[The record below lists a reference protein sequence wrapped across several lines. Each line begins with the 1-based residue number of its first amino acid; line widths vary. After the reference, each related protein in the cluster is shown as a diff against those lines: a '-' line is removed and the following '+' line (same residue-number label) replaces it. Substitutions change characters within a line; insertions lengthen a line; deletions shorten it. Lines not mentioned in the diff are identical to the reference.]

1 MNFSLGFLLG
11 LLFSIYVLPVGE
23 AMSQLIISKLNIY
36 ISKNNLSSTEFA
48 VKTQELVGKESCATN
63 TIGFQFSPKEELD
76 FEFEEE
82 EEEDY

>member
-1 MNFSLGFLLG
+1 MNFSLGILFGILLA
-11 LLFSIYVLPVGE
+11 IYILPIIESV
-23 AMSQLIISKLNIY
+23 SQVIISKLNIY

-63 TIGFQFSPKEELD
+63 AIGFQFSPKEELD

-82 EEEDY
+82 EDY